1 MLKKAFGKQ
10 CWQGV
15 ILQKGKNEITDIDVL
30 CIIGSK
36 AICVQVKSKK
46 LSENSKIR
54 EYEALTND
62 FERSVV
68 ASYKQ
73 AVKCKTYLKDPN
85 VKYYQKDEQK
95 VKSPIELPTQGVTDI
110 YLMCVLCGEY
120 DGLAHHVDYLFKT
133 YEQTSLPLICS
144 IFDLHLLTEYLNNPY
159 DFTYYV
165 KQRIETWNFFKFTNE
180 ISILGYHLKNN
191 LHHLQGYNVA
201 LIDDDYARMI
211 DKDYMPYL
219 YGLKDKLDLSLKWR
233 SDFMNQFCS
242 LLQDPKFINV
252 LFFIYDFSTD
262 TFKQFEEKVR
272 ESIKKSSANHSMA
285 ATSMTFD
292 EPSVGLTVC
301 AASDEYKIEDL
312 NLYSEGIANKY
323 LKEFN
328 YRFNT
333 WYILGISSSK
343 AHVYF
348 LNVLSKQ

>member
-1 MLKKAFGKQ
+1 
-10 CWQGV
+10 
-15 ILQKGKNEITDIDVL
+15 
-30 CIIGSK
+30 
-36 AICVQVKSKK
+36 
-46 LSENSKIR
+46 
-54 EYEALTND
+54 
-62 FERSVV
+62 
-68 ASYKQ
+68 
-73 AVKCKTYLKDPN
+73 
-85 VKYYQKDEQK
+85 
-95 VKSPIELPTQGVTDI
+95 
-110 YLMCVLCGEY
+110 
-120 DGLAHHVDYLFKT
+120 
-133 YEQTSLPLICS
+133 
-144 IFDLHLLTEYLNNPY
+144 
-159 DFTYYV
+159 
-165 KQRIETWNFFKFTNE
+165 
-180 ISILGYHLKNN
+180 
-191 LHHLQGYNVA
+191 
-201 LIDDDYARMI
+201 MI

-312 NLYSEGIANKY
+312 HLYSEGIANKY